1 MQAAGRSRYQKGKMS
16 EKNRSENLAETG
28 GENMSISIVYW
39 SGTGNTQVMAEA
51 VAEGIREA
59 GAEAE
64 VIDVGMAEAEKLA
77 KEKAFALGCPSMG
90 AEQLEES
97 EMEPFVEK
105 LESMVS
111 GKRIL
116 LFGSYGWGDGEWMRE
131 WAQRMKEAGAVL
143 VREEG
148 VIANEAPDEEALA
161 ECRLAGKE
169 LV

>member
-1 MQAAGRSRYQKGKMS
+1 
-16 EKNRSENLAETG
+16 
-28 GENMSISIVYW
+28 MSISIVYW

>member
-1 MQAAGRSRYQKGKMS
+1 MS

-116 LFGSYGWGDGEWMRE
+116 LFGSYGWGEGEWMRE